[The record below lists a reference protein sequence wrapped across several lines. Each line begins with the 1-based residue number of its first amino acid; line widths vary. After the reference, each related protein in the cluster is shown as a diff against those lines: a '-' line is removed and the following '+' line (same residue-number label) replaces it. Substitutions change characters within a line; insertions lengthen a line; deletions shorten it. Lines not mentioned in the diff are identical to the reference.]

1 MFDDLIP
8 VFGGLL
14 NKLANTDEGHK
25 LVDDLG
31 SVIGR
36 FYKNLTEVQGLPPES
51 AAVICGAMGKGHG
64 ATK

>member
-1 MFDDLIP
+1 MFDQMIP
-8 VFGGLL
+8 LFGGLF
-14 NKLANTDEGHK
+14 NKLANTDEGNQ

-36 FYKNLTEVQGLPPES
+36 FYKNLTEVQGLSPES